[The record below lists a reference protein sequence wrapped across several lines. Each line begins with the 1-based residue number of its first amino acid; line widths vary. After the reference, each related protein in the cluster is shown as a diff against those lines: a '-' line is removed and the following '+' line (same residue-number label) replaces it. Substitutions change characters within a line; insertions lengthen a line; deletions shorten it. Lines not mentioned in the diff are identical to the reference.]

1 MRTASATFNRKTGK
15 FTIVVGGSGS
25 EPASRATKELPSV
38 LHEGVASIVRRYL
51 ASDPAIRE
59 AYLQIGKSYYGENPL
74 ITVTIFV
81 EADGTMLENER
92 AFNWIRR
99 NCAEHDLFFDLWVL
113 QRLRN
118 ATPQCFWRKT
128 RKDWT
133 FPDLQQRCAVTSL
146 PKLWLTGKNPR
157 SASMLV

>member
-99 NCAEHDLFFDLWVL
+99 NCAEQDLFFDLCGYNDYEM
-113 QRLRN
+113 QRLN
-118 ATPQCFWRKT
+118 ISGEKLEKT
-128 RKDWT
+128 GH
-133 FPDLQQRCAVTSL
+133 SL
-146 PKLWLTGKNPR
+146 IYSRDAP
-157 SASMLV
+157 